1 MTEVQVP
8 PAHQYRLQPEGWG
21 EGDQLAASS
30 TTASKASGAHLS
42 EPFVNKFEHKS
53 L

>member
-1 MTEVQVP
+1 MQVGLTLP
-8 PAHQYRLQPEGWG
+8 YGLQLELEGWG

-30 TTASKASGAHLS
+30 TTASRASRAHLS
-42 EPFVNKFEHKS
+42 GPVVKKTESKS

>member
-1 MTEVQVP
+1 MHVVLTLP
-8 PAHQYRLQPEGWG
+8 YRLQPEPETWG

-30 TTASKASGAHLS
+30 TTASKASRAHLS
-42 EPFVNKFEHKS
+42 GPVMKKIECKS